1 MPDSMPILWIAGPFL
16 SATVL
21 FLMIRRRLY
30 RQYPMFFSYLIL
42 EVLEFLVLYPV
53 RALGTRTEYFFGY
66 WIFSGLIGICALAIT
81 CELLSAV
88 LKPFIGLRDAGKL
101 LFRWAAAIMLIMAL
115 VIASSSHS
123 PDRSYI
129 ITAILEIERCM
140 RVVQCGL
147 LLFVLCCSKYLELS
161 PKNQAYGI
169 TLGFGMSAATSLILL
184 CMSAYM
190 GPGFDHSLSIG
201 LISAYDLAAVIW
213 LAYTLQPEPERKLL
227 HLPISSPLVR
237 WNEIATAMGHGAR
250 VAYMPAPD
258 TYDIQKIVHRN

>member
-1 MPDSMPILWIAGPFL
+1 
-16 SATVL
+16 
-21 FLMIRRRLY
+21 
-30 RQYPMFFSYLIL
+30 MFFSYLIL
-42 EVLEFLVLYPV
+42 EVLEFSVLYPI
-53 RALGTRTEYFFGY
+53 RALGTHMQYFFAY
-66 WIFSGLIGICALAIT
+66 WLFGALIGICSLAIT
-81 CELLSAV
+81 CELLSVV

-115 VIASSSHS
+115 VIASSSHGQGG
-123 PDRSYI
+123 SYLI
-129 ITAILEIERCM
+129 SAILEIERCM

-161 PKNQAYGI
+161 PRNHAYGI
-169 TLGFGMSAATSLILL
+169 TLGFGTNAAMNLILL

-190 GPGFDHSLSIG
+190 GPRFDHSLSIG
-201 LISAYDLAAVIW
+201 MIATYDFAAVIW
-213 LAYTLQPEPERKLL
+213 MAYTLKPEPTRSIL